1 MAGTVDLQFQA
12 GADSPRQRDNRQR
25 MCTGTRREQSM
36 ELGEGKRRNQSNER
50 AVASQYLVNI
60 ARGALG
66 RIDNPGTRFR
76 QAATCRD
83 VHYFPRRQSDTQ
95 TDYWRRRAQWDV
107 VRKSGRARRNL
118 CR

>member
-12 GADSPRQRDNRQR
+12 RADSPRQRDNRQR

-50 AVASQYLVNI
+50 AVAYQYFVNI
-60 ARGALG
+60 ERGALG
-66 RIDNPGTRFR
+66 RIDNPVKRFR

-83 VHYFPRRQSDTQ
+83 VHYLPSRQSDYLPV
-95 TDYWRRRAQWDV
+95 YWLRRVHKVD
-107 VRKSGRARRNL
+107 
-118 CR
+118 